1 MDQQKV
7 PSESPGPNEQGSVLS
22 IRIPVEMWELLDP
35 ARRQFSLPGS
45 ETLSIS
51 DVARLLLESGAQHPR
66 LEHLAEIALLREQ
79 PTKALL
85 RMRSKWED
93 DQEFS
98 RSEWELLARYAEKG
112 CNQHGFS
119 SDSEL
124 PSRESFAQVLEAFL
138 AVWSL
143 RSGADPQL
151 ERFYRCHLTFSG
163 SDRRTLAEVVQS
175 IIVDLR
181 ELSGATRPLDAARIL
196 TVALDQ
202 EHLER
207 GANVHLA
214 LRPFLPCLYR
224 LAASGHWLAE
234 QRPIRRK
241 RQLGAAPDWLPT
253 FVPDVTVDDFVL
265 STVVIPDEGELYMDL
280 KLPRASFWLGPYP
293 HIREFTKMIAHLA
306 PGCYWRGRYFK
317 AGEEPGN
324 ARKSGE
330 SVFQFN
336 GVWVWFTSKERDAV
350 ESLLK
355 RAMLLRE
362 LQTTLAQL
370 ELEYG
375 EL

>member
-1 MDQQKV
+1 
-7 PSESPGPNEQGSVLS
+7 
-22 IRIPVEMWELLDP
+22 
-35 ARRQFSLPGS
+35 
-45 ETLSIS
+45 
-51 DVARLLLESGAQHPR
+51 LEAGAQHPR
-66 LEHLAEIALLREQ
+66 LDHLAEIALLREQ

-85 RMRSKWED
+85 RMRRKWED

-112 CNQHGFS
+112 CEQHGFS

-143 RSGADPQL
+143 RSAANPQL
-151 ERFYRCHLTFSG
+151 DRFYRCHLNFSG
-163 SDRRTLAEVVQS
+163 SERRTLAEVVQS

-181 ELSGATRPLDAARIL
+181 ESSGATRHLYAARIL

-224 LAASGHWLAE
+224 LARGHWLTE
-234 QRPIRRK
+234 QRPIRRE
-241 RQLGAAPDWLPT
+241 RRLGAAPEWVPT
-253 FVPDVTVDDFVL
+253 FVPDVTADDFVL
-265 STVVIPDEGELYMDL
+265 STVINPDEGELYMDL
-280 KLPRASFWLGPYP
+280 KLSRVSFSLGPYP

-306 PGCYWRGRYFK
+306 PGHYWRGRYFK
-317 AGEEPGN
+317 GGEEPGDV
-324 ARKSGE
+324 RKSGE

-355 RAMLLRE
+355 RAMLLPE
-362 LQTTLAQL
+362 LQTTSAEL
-370 ELEYG
+370 ELEHG